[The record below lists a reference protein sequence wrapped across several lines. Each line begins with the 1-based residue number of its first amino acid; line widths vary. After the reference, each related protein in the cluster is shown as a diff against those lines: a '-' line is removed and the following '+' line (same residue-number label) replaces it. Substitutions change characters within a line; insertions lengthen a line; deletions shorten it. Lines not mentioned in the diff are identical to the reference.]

1 MTPFN
6 IVVAMDPN
14 RGIGKDG
21 RLPWHLKGDL
31 RHFREI
37 TTTTRDKN
45 KRNAVI
51 MGRRTWDSL
60 PDPFRPLPGRIN
72 VVITRN
78 EQLRLPEGVLK
89 AGGLALALELLDK
102 KEVRETCEMVFVIG
116 GAQIYD
122 QAVCLK
128 ECQAIFLTQILN
140 SFPCDTFFPPFADH
154 FREGSVSPRHKEGLV
169 EYFFAEY
176 HRKTSGRIGAA

>member
-6 IVVAMDPN
+6 IIVAMDPD

-21 RLPWHLKGDL
+21 RIPWQLKGDL
-31 RHFREI
+31 RHFREM

-78 EQLRLPEGVLK
+78 EQLRLPEGVMK
-89 AGGLALALELLDK
+89 AGGLAQALELLDEK
-102 KEVRETCEMVFVIG
+102 GIRKTCETVFVIG
-116 GAQIYD
+116 GAQIYE
-122 QAVCLK
+122 QAVRLK
-128 ECQAIFLTQILN
+128 GCRMIFSTQILH
-140 SFPCDTFFPPFADH
+140 SFPCDTFFPPFADC
-154 FREGSVSPRHKEGLV
+154 FYQTSASQRHKEDRI
-169 EYFFAEY
+169 EYLFAEY
-176 HRKTSGRIGAA
+176 RRKDSGQPQAV